1 METGGTWHPINFN
14 DPDGSALGSGFTWA
28 TLVLLCQCKIICTLT
43 KSPLSSASLL
53 SFPIRLTWLTMLTLA
68 CEKYFLTK
76 YVPRTQ

>member
-1 METGGTWHPINFN
+1 METGSTWRPISFN

-53 SFPIRLTWLTMLTLA
+53 SFPIRQCMLTLA
-68 CEKYFLTK
+68 REKYLLTK